1 MDALPLARAQISTVL
16 NELVEGTD
24 LDLKLDAAFQNLV
37 RILKSRQEFGN
48 ISGKHAH
55 TPPKN
60 HGPVH
65 CVDHGV
71 NFGQA
76 DSRRCVVVWW

>member
-37 RILKSRQEFGN
+37 RILKSRQEFG
-48 ISGKHAH
+48 
-55 TPPKN
+55 
-60 HGPVH
+60 
-65 CVDHGV
+65 
-71 NFGQA
+71 
-76 DSRRCVVVWW
+76 